1 LQYTHFIPDCAIRLS
16 NPFLKNDNDPAPPA
30 HAGRGEIV
38 GLLLAAGASTRFGA
52 NKLLHPLP
60 DGRPIA
66 LASALA
72 LRAALPQML
81 VVVRPDNAALA
92 QLLAE
97 HGIASV
103 FATNAAEGM
112 GASLV
117 QGVAST
123 MQARGWLIAL
133 ADMPYVKPQTM
144 TRVADALRNGAA
156 IAVPAH
162 QGQRGHPVGFAA
174 RFGTRLLESAGDEGA
189 RRILRDHAA
198 EVQQIECGDPGVLAD
213 IDYASD
219 LERKPE

>member
-1 LQYTHFIPDCAIRLS
+1 LQYTHFIPDCAIWLS
-16 NPFLKNDNDPAPPA
+16 NPVLKNDSDPAPPA

-72 LRAALPQML
+72 LRAALPQIL
-81 VVVRPDNAALA
+81 VVVRPNNQALA
-92 QLLAE
+92 RLLAE

-103 FATNAAEGM
+103 FAANAADGM
-112 GASLV
+112 GASLA

-123 MQARGWLIAL
+123 MQAQGWLIAL
-133 ADMPYVKPQTM
+133 ADMPFVKPQTM
-144 TRVADALRNGAA
+144 VRIADALRNGAV
-156 IAVPAH
+156 IAAPAY

-174 RFGTRLLESAGDEGA
+174 RFGAQLLKSTGDEGA
-189 RRILRDHAA
+189 RRILHDHAA
-198 EVQQIECGDPGVLAD
+198 EVLQIECGDPGVLAD

-219 LERKPE
+219 LERKAE